1 MAASLAA
8 TAAANAQQQKHA
20 VRAAVQVCLRPD
32 EAEEGRALPELQQP
46 FLICPANMQIG
57 ELTKVSNLLLCAHNP
72 KAERVHG
79 HSALRCNDCMLV
91 CLYLVIQITCL
102 SFVLR
107 CGHIPI

>member
-32 EAEEGRALPELQQP
+32 EVEESRALPELQRP
-46 FLICPANMQIG
+46 FLICPADMQIG
-57 ELTKVSNLLLCAHNP
+57 QLQKVSKLSLYGGVP
-72 KAERVHG
+72 KTEKLHG
-79 HSALRCNDCMLV
+79 HCAQSCDDSLCV
-91 CLYLVIQITCL
+91 CLCLAIQISCL

-107 CGHIPI
+107 